1 MSPDLYALAERLHGH
16 VAVLGLAVLIH
27 PLLSLRRR
35 AGLSRGT
42 LLSATLA
49 AVLVLVS
56 TLSGWLIYPTYRG
69 QVKPNLV
76 HHNIGVARHF
86 ESKEH
91 LAFFTMALVIG
102 GVLVLWTAG
111 RSAAG
116 RSAAWWL
123 LAAGLLCGLLT
134 GGLGIWVASGAAPAW

>member
-16 VAVLGLAVLIH
+16 VAVLGLAVLVH

-35 AGLSRGT
+35 ASVSQGT

-49 AVLVLVS
+49 AALVLIP
-56 TLSGWLIYPTYRG
+56 TLSGWLLYPSYRRG
-69 QVKPNLV
+69 VKPDLV
-76 HHNIGVARHF
+76 HHHIALARYF

-91 LAFFTMALVIG
+91 LAFFTVALVSS

-111 RSAAG
+111 RSSSG
-116 RSAAWWL
+116 RRAAWWL

-134 GGLGIWVASGAAPAW
+134 GGLGLWVASGAAPAW